1 MLHNGNEWQQFQ
13 HVIVV
18 TAITRRK
25 YTSFRETMATNN
37 TAGKLQLFGGEATDL
52 APIDSTLLDYPP
64 GCAAMPISTVSQR

>member
-1 MLHNGNEWQQFQ
+1 
-13 HVIVV
+13 
-18 TAITRRK
+18 
-25 YTSFRETMATNN
+25 MATNN